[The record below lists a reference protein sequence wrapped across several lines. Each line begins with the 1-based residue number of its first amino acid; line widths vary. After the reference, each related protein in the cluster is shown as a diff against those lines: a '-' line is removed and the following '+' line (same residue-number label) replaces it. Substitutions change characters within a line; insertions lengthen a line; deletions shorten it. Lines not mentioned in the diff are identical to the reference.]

1 MSVRRFAASMLML
14 MTFSACTFAQEASP
28 AKLPATAA
36 GRRVAGFLKAFN
48 AGEDAMRT
56 FYSENVPADALK
68 QRPIEARLDAYRE
81 MRGNLGSLEARRV
94 ISADE
99 TSVKIL
105 IRGTTDEWR
114 EMTFLFTED
123 AEHKLQGIRVEDAE
137 RPRDGEPPTNAAPIV
152 RLSASEL
159 PKQATDYLG
168 GLSKSDDFSGV
179 VMIAHGLDVVFQ
191 GAYGL
196 ADKTFG
202 VANRENTK
210 FNLGSMCKA
219 FTQIAIG
226 QLIEQGKLHL
236 GDHLGDFLPDYPNKD
251 AAQKVT
257 VRELLDMSSGIGDFF
272 GPEFAATPKD
282 KIRTL
287 RDYLPFFAGKALE
300 FEPGTNHRYSNGGYV
315 VLGLVVEKVAGQ
327 DYFSYVRDHIFQPA
341 GMRDTDWSAV
351 DDPVSDRA
359 EGYTR
364 ESAQA
369 AGSKGRGSNVYFLP
383 ARGSS
388 AGGGYSTAPD
398 LLKFS
403 FALQSGQLRIPDFGQ
418 YGKAPVSGFPGIGI
432 AGGSPGVNA
441 ALEIDP
447 RNGYTIIVLSNYD
460 PPSAEKVTRQLREWI
475 ENLQP

>member
-1 MSVRRFAASMLML
+1 MNRHKFSTAAFVLAALSIC
-14 MTFSACTFAQEASP
+14 AFAQEAP
-28 AKLPATAA
+28 PKLPTTTA
-36 GRRVAGFLKAFN
+36 GQRVAAFLKAFN
-48 AGEDAMRT
+48 SGDDAMRAY
-56 FYSENVPADALK
+56 YSENVSADALK
-68 QRPIEARLDAYRE
+68 QRPMEARLDAYHE
-81 MRGNLGSLEARRV
+81 MRTNLGSLELRRV
-94 ISADE
+94 ISAGE
-99 TSVKIL
+99 TSVEVL

-137 RPRDGEPPTNAAPIV
+137 RPRDSESQANTEPAV
-152 RLSASEL
+152 RLGAAEL
-159 PKQATDYLG
+159 PKQVANYLD

-179 VMIAHGLDVVFQ
+179 VMIAHGRDVAFHS
-191 GAYGL
+191 AYGM
-196 ADKTFG
+196 ANKAFEA
-202 VANRENTK
+202 ANREDTK

-236 GDHLGDFLPDYPNKD
+236 EDHFGQFLPDYPNKD

-257 VRELLDMSSGIGDFF
+257 VRQLLDMTSGIGDFF
-272 GPEFAATPKD
+272 GPEFAAAPKD

-287 RDYLPFFAGKALE
+287 QDYLPFFAGKPLE
-300 FEPGTNHRYSNGGYV
+300 FEPGTNRRYSNGAYI
-315 VLGLVVEKVAGQ
+315 VLGLLVEKLSGQ
-327 DYFSYVRDHIFQPA
+327 DYFSYVREHIFQPA
-341 GMRDTDWSAV
+341 GMRDTDWYPL
-351 DDPVSDRA
+351 DDPVSNRA

-369 AGSKGRGSNVYFLP
+369 SGAKARGTNVYFLP

-403 FALQSGQLRIPDFGQ
+403 LALQSGQLRIPDFGQ

-447 RNGYTIIVLSNYD
+447 QSAYTIIVLSNYD
-460 PPSAEKVTRQLREWI
+460 PPSAETVVRQIREWVS
-475 ENLQP
+475 NLRN